1 MFHYCSVFKYNRL
14 SLLNSLEQVFF
25 PCLDR
30 CWYRHICYRN
40 NPYLYFY
47 STQRDT
53 CEWRNGD
60 LHKMILFRGEILC
73 CRCSFNVWQIGI
85 IQETGGHE
93 PDNSS
98 QTPLALLIRV
108 GTPAVQMQFRLFSL
122 ALIVLNCME
131 YSNCQTQSNRW
142 RRNKR
147 GKWKIVYICI
157 HHPCQCD
164 SWEREVLD
172 SFWDSNVR
180 KIKIDMVGQIILN
193 ILRPRV

>member
-85 IQETGGHE
+85 IQETGGNE

-147 GKWKIVYICI
+147 GTWKKSSIYAY
-157 HHPCQCD
+157 
-164 SWEREVLD
+164 
-172 SFWDSNVR
+172 
-180 KIKIDMVGQIILN
+180 IILAN
-193 ILRPRV
+193 VTVESEKFWIVSEPATLETEKLTWSNS